1 MDAFLKDFRL
11 GLRALAKKPASS
23 AIAVVAFGL
32 GIGLCATM
40 FSMIYGVYY
49 RGIGVPDADRL
60 ALIFRTNPSEN
71 IERMGVDQHDF
82 YDWREQQQAFEA
94 IAGFSSGTI
103 NVSGVTDDPVRY
115 DGAFVTANLFDV
127 LRKPPILGTSFRVG
141 DDTPGAPMTALIGY
155 DIWVNRYDSDP
166 NVIGQIIRVNGEQA
180 TILGVVAEDFRFPQT
195 EEIWIPRR
203 DVRDE
208 NPERGTGP
216 FLTVF
221 GRLKD
226 GMTVEQAT
234 LDMSLVAQNLALQYP
249 ESNEGVGVTLTDFIE
264 QSIGREAIP
273 VFIAMQIATIFVL
286 LIACA
291 NVANLLLARA
301 ALRTKEAAV
310 RSALGAS
317 KWRVALPLFS
327 EAAVLAVAGAVLGII
342 IAFAGV
348 EWIDRATV
356 GVGRPYFMVMAV
368 DLPILCFI
376 MAVTALTAFA
386 AGAAPAIQTAR
397 TDANSILKDENRGSS
412 SFRASKISK
421 VLIIGEVAMSCA
433 LLVGAGLMAK
443 SIIKLSNHEF
453 LFDTE
458 RIFSARVG
466 VFETDYPKL
475 EDRQQFFR
483 DLKERLE
490 TVPGAS
496 SVALTDM
503 LPGSCCNRTR
513 FALEGATYQED
524 QDYPLANIAAIST
537 DLFSTFGVEVLRGR
551 DLSLADD
558 ANATGIALVNQGFA
572 EKYFLGEDPI
582 GRRIREGTSESQEEW
597 RTIVGV
603 VPNMQME
610 GFDPDRTDPAGY
622 YVPLA
627 QRDRQFVSIA
637 IQVAGGPPLNIA
649 PDVRAAVRA
658 VDSDLPI
665 YWIRDMPEVIH
676 QETWIYS
683 FFGSLFIVFGAA
695 ALFLASVGLYGVLA
709 FSVSRRIQEMGLR
722 MALGAKA
729 GDVVRLVVREGAVQL
744 GIGLTLGLSLAFGV
758 SKIVMLIMFD
768 VEPRDPTVFATIV
781 ALIVLVGMLASLIP
795 AIRATRVDPGVAL
808 RYE

>member
-1 MDAFLKDFRL
+1 MDALFKDFKL
-11 GLRALAKKPASS
+11 GIRALAKKPASS

-49 RGIGVPDADRL
+49 RGIGVPEADRL
-60 ALIFRTNPSEN
+60 ALIYRTNPSEN
-71 IERMGVDQHDF
+71 IDRMNVDQHDF
-82 YDWREQQQAFEA
+82 YDWHEQQHAFEA
-94 IAGFSSGTI
+94 LAGYSTGTI
-103 NVSGVTDDPVRY
+103 NVSGTGDTPIRY
-115 DGAFVTANLFDV
+115 DGAFVTANVFDV
-127 LRKPPILGTSFRVG
+127 LRKPPILGTSFRLG
-141 DDTPGAPMTALIGY
+141 DDAPGAPLAALIGY
-155 DIWVNRYDSDP
+155 DIWVNRHDSDP
-166 NVIGQIIRVNGEQA
+166 EIIGQIIRVNGEQA
-180 TILGVVAEDFRFPQT
+180 TILGVVAEGFRFPHN

-203 DVRDE
+203 DVRGD

-221 GRLKD
+221 GRLKN
-226 GMTVEQAT
+226 GMTAEQAT
-234 LDMSLVAQNLALQYP
+234 LDMSLVAHNLSTQHP
-249 ESNEGVGVTLTDFIE
+249 ESNDGVGILLGNFVDE
-264 QSIGREAIP
+264 NIGRQAIP
-273 VFIAMQIATIFVL
+273 VFVAMQIATIFVL

-327 EAAVLAVAGAVLGII
+327 EAAVLAVAGAALGIF

-348 EWIDRATV
+348 EWIDRATI
-356 GVGRPYFMVMAV
+356 GVGRPYFMIMAV
-368 DLPILCFI
+368 DLPILGFI
-376 MAVTALTAFA
+376 LVVTALTAFA

-397 TDANSILKDENRGSS
+397 TDVNSILKDENRGSS
-412 SFRASKISK
+412 SFRASKLSK
-421 VLIIGEVAMSCA
+421 VLIVGEVAMSCA

-443 SIIKLSNHEF
+443 SIIKLNNHEF
-453 LFDTE
+453 QFDTE
-458 RIFSARVG
+458 QIFSARVG
-466 VFETDYPKL
+466 VFETDYPTQ
-475 EDRQQFFR
+475 EDRQRFFR
-483 DLKERLE
+483 DMKERLE
-490 TVPGAS
+490 TVPGAQ

-503 LPGSCCNRTR
+503 LPGSCCNRSR
-513 FALEGATYQED
+513 FTLEGETYQED
-524 QDYPLANIAAIST
+524 QDYPLANRAAITT
-537 DLFSTFGVEVLRGR
+537 DFFSTFGVEVLRGR

-558 ANATGIALVNQGFA
+558 ADAAGIVIVNQGFA
-572 EKYFLGEDPI
+572 ERFYSGEDPI
-582 GRRIREGTSESQEEW
+582 GRRIRQGTSESQQEW
-597 RTIVGV
+597 KTIVGI

-622 YVPLA
+622 YLPLA
-627 QRDRQFVSIA
+627 QQDRQFVSIA

-658 VDSDLPI
+658 VDRDLPI

-676 QETWIYS
+676 QETWIYG
-683 FFGSLFIVFGAA
+683 FFGSMFIIFGIA

-729 GDVVRLVVREGAVQL
+729 RDVMSLVMREGAIQL
-744 GIGLTLGLSLAFGV
+744 GIGLTIGLTLAFGV
-758 SKIVMLIMFD
+758 SKMVMLIMFD
-768 VEPRDPTVFATIV
+768 VEPRDPAVFATIV
-781 ALIVLVGMLASLIP
+781 ITILFVGLLASFLP
-795 AIRATRVDPGVAL
+795 ALRATRVDPGVAL